1 MLEHAANAAHECAE
15 GHALPWFACIDQCKD
30 FGPYLLVLVVLLLLS
45 TAIEFVFRKLDDL
58 GAALGKEVFGRVK
71 QELAILGTLSFTMFT
86 AVAIFGG
93 DGDEPTEPAGGHHR
107 RLSAVSGLMPLLF
120 CPFMLMNL
128 ALCFSIGPF
137 ADAASVAEA
146 MLPVE
151 GGERGGRVVSIS
163 TAPPPNAGPPKSGS
177 LNELSVELSSVQSI

>member
-1 MLEHAANAAHECAE
+1 MLEPAANAAHECAE
-15 GHALPWFACIDQCKD
+15 GKTLPWFACIDQCKD

-45 TAIEFVFRKLDDL
+45 TAIEFIFRKLDDL

-107 RLSAVSGLMPLLF
+107 RLSAVRTRMSSESLKV
-120 CPFMLMNL
+120 
-128 ALCFSIGPF
+128 
-137 ADAASVAEA
+137 ASRTVC
-146 MLPVE
+146 
-151 GGERGGRVVSIS
+151 EREEPRF
-163 TAPPPNAGPPKSGS
+163 
-177 LNELSVELSSVQSI
+177 

>member
-1 MLEHAANAAHECAE
+1 MLYAWTDGTQLQYQWFNYF
-15 GHALPWFACIDQCKD
+15 LP
-30 FGPYLLVLVVLLLLS
+30 
-45 TAIEFVFRKLDDL
+45 TIEFL
-58 GAALGKEVFGRVK
+58 
-71 QELAILGTLSFTMFT
+71 
-86 AVAIFGG
+86 
-93 DGDEPTEPAGGHHR
+93 
-107 RLSAVSGLMPLLF
+107 LLF

-163 TAPPPNAGPPKSGS
+163 TAPPPNADPPKSGS

>member
-1 MLEHAANAAHECAE
+1 MLEAAANAAHECAE
-15 GHALPWFACIDQCKD
+15 GKTLPWFACIDQCKD

-45 TAIEFVFRKLDDL
+45 TAIEFIFRKLDDL

-107 RLSAVSGLMPLLF
+107 RLSAVSGLMPEYIKE
-120 CPFMLMNL
+120 M
-128 ALCFSIGPF
+128 
-137 ADAASVAEA
+137 
-146 MLPVE
+146 
-151 GGERGGRVVSIS
+151 
-163 TAPPPNAGPPKSGS
+163 
-177 LNELSVELSSVQSI
+177 VELIHFTIFITVTAIAKKALELVAAKNASLHLIFRLDTHIIS